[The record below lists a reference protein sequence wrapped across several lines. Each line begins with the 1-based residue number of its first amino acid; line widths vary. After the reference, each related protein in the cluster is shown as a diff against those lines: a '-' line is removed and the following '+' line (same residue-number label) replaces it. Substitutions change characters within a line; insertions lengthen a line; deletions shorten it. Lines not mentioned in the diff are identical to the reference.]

1 MRRPTIERRRRP
13 SNRRIA
19 LIVLAAVL
27 GVLLVSL
34 RGIAGFYT
42 DYLWFKELGY
52 TDVWRGLL
60 LAKALPTI
68 VFTVVFFLLILG
80 NLIIADR
87 LQPRFR
93 PAGPE
98 EELVEKY
105 RQFIGPYA
113 GRVRVAVAVFLAIV
127 AASGLTSQWNA
138 WILFRHR
145 VPFGG
150 KGDPQFAADIGFYVF
165 TLPFLR
171 FIFEWTFAALVLV
184 LLVTSVAHYL
194 NGGIR
199 VQGPLQ
205 RVTPQVKA
213 HLSVIL
219 GAMALLKAF
228 GYVLQRFE
236 LNFATRGVVQGAS
249 YTDVKAELPALNMLI
264 VISIAAALLLV
275 ANIFMRGWM
284 LPIIA
289 VGMWAVVSV
298 VIGAVVPALVQ
309 NFRVKPNER
318 SLERKYIQ
326 RNITSTQNAYN
337 LSGVQVTPF
346 TYQPNLDAGKVA
358 AASDTV
364 GN

>member
-1 MRRPTIERRRRP
+1 MRMPTIERRRRP

-27 GVLLVSL
+27 VVLLVSL

-60 LAKALPTI
+60 LAKALPTT
-68 VFTVVFFLLILG
+68 VFTVAFFLLILG

-98 EELVEKY
+98 EELVERY

-113 GRVRVAVAVFLAIV
+113 GRVRLGVAAFLAVV
-127 AASGLTSQWNA
+127 AASGLTSQWNS
-138 WILFRHR
+138 WLLFRNR
-145 VPFGG
+145 VSFGG
-150 KGDPQFAADIGFYVF
+150 TGDPQFGADIGFYVF

-171 FIFEWTFAALVLV
+171 FVFEWTFAALVIV
-184 LLVTSVAHYL
+184 LLVTAVAHYL

-213 HLSVIL
+213 HLSVLL
-219 GAMALLKAF
+219 GTMALLKAF
-228 GYVLQRFE
+228 GYWLQRFE
-236 LNFATRGVVQGAS
+236 LNFSGRGAVDGAS
-249 YTDVKAELPALNMLI
+249 YTDVKAQLPALNMLI
-264 VISIAAALLLV
+264 VISIAAAVLFFVNRWLK
-275 ANIFMRGWM
+275 GWV

-289 VGMWAVVSV
+289 VGLWSFVSV
-298 VIGAVVPALVQ
+298 VIGSIYPTIVQ
-309 NFRVKPNER
+309 
-318 SLERKYIQ
+318 
-326 RNITSTQNAYN
+326 
-337 LSGVQVTPF
+337 
-346 TYQPNLDAGKVA
+346 
-358 AASDTV
+358 
-364 GN
+364 